1 MKHRWAAL
9 IGVLALSVVAPSG
22 LSAQSGQPPPNR
34 GRIAGGLGQN
44 YPNPFNPETHIP
56 FTVGDFPTCSEP
68 SRQYRVSLRIYN
80 ILTQLVAVPM
90 LQGGTGSVAGGQ
102 PLENVL
108 LTCGQ
113 YTAYWD
119 GKYLNSSREAAS
131 GVYIYRLAIDNQ
143 STTKRM
149 LSVK

>member
-1 MKHRWAAL
+1 ARILLSPVGEVTMKHRWAAL
-9 IGVLALSVVAPSG
+9 IGVLALGAVSPSG
-22 LSAQSGQPPPNR
+22 LSAQSGQQPSR
-34 GRIAGGLGQN
+34 GRITGGLGQN
-44 YPNPFNPETHIP
+44 YPNPFNPETRIP
-56 FTVGDFPTCSEP
+56 FSVGDFPACAEP

-80 ILTQLVAVPM
+80 LLTQLVAVPM

-119 GKYLNSSREAAS
+119 GKYQNSSREAAS
-131 GVYIYRLAIDNQ
+131 GVYIYR
-143 STTKRM
+143 
-149 LSVK
+149 

>member
-1 MKHRWAAL
+1 
-9 IGVLALSVVAPSG
+9 
-22 LSAQSGQPPPNR
+22 
-34 GRIAGGLGQN
+34 
-44 YPNPFNPETHIP
+44 
-56 FTVGDFPTCSEP
+56 
-68 SRQYRVSLRIYN
+68 
-80 ILTQLVAVPM
+80 M

>member
-9 IGVLALSVVAPSG
+9 IGVLALSAAIPCD
-22 LSAQSGQPPPNR
+22 LSAQAAQPPNR
-34 GRIAGGLGQN
+34 GRITGGLGQN
-44 YPNPFNPETHIP
+44 YPNPFNPETRIP
-56 FTVGDFPTCSEP
+56 FSVGDSPTCSEP
-68 SRQYRVSLRIYN
+68 GRQYRVSLRIYN
-80 ILTQLVAVPM
+80 LLTQLVAVPV

-119 GKYLNSSREAAS
+119 GKYQNSSREAAS
-131 GVYIYRLAIDNQ
+131 GVYIYRLAIDKQ
-143 STTKRM
+143 LFTRKM